1 VDDNGTMG
9 GDLAGGDAVAR
20 VLDELAIR
28 NLIARAAQLADYG
41 DVEEYASLFTED
53 GSWEFPGAPLRGRAD
68 ILTGARERRK
78 QRVTGPGSGTRHIIS
93 TVAVQVE
100 DAGQATADS
109 YFQFW
114 RDTATSPT
122 LFNMGQYHD
131 VLRREDGAWRIAR
144 REITVG

>member
-1 VDDNGTMG
+1 VYNGTMG
-9 GDLAGGDAVAR
+9 NDLAGGDAVAR

-53 GSWEFPGAPLRGRAD
+53 GSWEFPGAPLRGRGD
-68 ILTGARERRK
+68 ILAGARERRK
-78 QRVTGPGSGTRHIIS
+78 QQVTGPGSGTRHIIS

-100 DAGQATADS
+100 DATRATADS

-131 VLRREDGAWRIAR
+131 VLHREDGAWRIAR